1 MRLALLA
8 ATLLLLSA
16 SSIASAAGD
25 DVDAKLKIL
34 RDLADAAEN
43 DQNMDGAAST
53 AAAEPR
59 SQGRSRPAA
68 ALNKVYSATSV
79 RVPLSDFGRHWRKR
93 AMPEAAAALR
103 RVGSALS
110 ELDPQQQR
118 GGSSGAG
125 DSEALGSALAAITS
139 SCDEYAGYLLF
150 AGMEDGTHADWPRL
164 LGALFST
171 LWSLAELSGRLSFL
185 LQDEE
190 AAAGLAA
197 WMRPGDLRSIA
208 KALVGVADDSE
219 RAGQLQPENVL
230 LVRLHSLPSPST
242 PCPTVNPLVA
252 SSSAVCG
259 FIIIRL
265 PDRYLWYVSDDCA
278 GAVQRMS
285 QLL

>member
-1 MRLALLA
+1 MRLARLA
-8 ATLLLLSA
+8 ASLLLLSA
-16 SSIASAAGD
+16 SSIASAGGD

-43 DQNMDGAAST
+43 DQNLDGAAST
-53 AAAEPR
+53 ATAEPR

-68 ALNKVYSATSV
+68 ALNEVYSAVSV

-230 LVRLHSLPSPST
+230 LVRLHSIPSPST

-252 SSSAVCG
+252 SSSAICG
-259 FIIIRL
+259 FIIIRR
-265 PDRYLWYVSDDCA
+265 PDRYLWFVSDDCA
-278 GAVQRMS
+278 GTVQRMS